1 MTAAEAETHR
11 PVPTAEEVA
20 AILAAVEVVLG
31 HRAPEPP
38 ETPVWRWSGRRW
50 QWPEGQAGARRR

>member
-1 MTAAEAETHR
+1 MSDAR
-11 PVPTAEEVA
+11 PTPTSEEVA

-31 HRAPEPP
+31 RRPPEPP

-50 QWPEGQAGARRR
+50 QWPEGRAGAVHDVRAT

>member
-1 MTAAEAETHR
+1 MNDDR
-11 PVPTAEEVA
+11 PAPSPEEVA

-38 ETPVWRWSGRRW
+38 QTPAWRWSGRQW
-50 QWPEGQAGARRR
+50 QRPEDQAGWRRPGG